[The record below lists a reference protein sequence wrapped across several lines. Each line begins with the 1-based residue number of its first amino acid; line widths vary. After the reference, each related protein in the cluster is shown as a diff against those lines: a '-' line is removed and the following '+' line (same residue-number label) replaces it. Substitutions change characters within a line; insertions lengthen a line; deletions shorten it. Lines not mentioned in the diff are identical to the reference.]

1 MGYPILFLD
10 RDGVINRDDGFVI
23 KKDKFIFNPEIFE
36 ICKIAKDFGFKVV
49 VVTNQSGIGRKK
61 FTVEEFQ
68 KLTLWMLEEFIRE
81 DVRIEFVLA
90 SALSPELINPSNF
103 ELFRRKPEHGLF
115 FDASEVLPIDFKDS
129 IMIGDKISDAKA
141 AYNAGIRKIL
151 LVGEND
157 STEVPFRPFKNLQEL
172 LNEFKSLVG

>member
-1 MGYPILFLD
+1 ML
-10 RDGVINRDDGFVI
+10 
-23 KKDKFIFNPEIFE
+23 E
-36 ICKIAKDFGFKVV
+36 
-49 VVTNQSGIGRKK
+49 K
-61 FTVEEFQ
+61 FT
-68 KLTLWMLEEFIRE
+68 RE
-81 DVRIEFVLA
+81 DVRIEIVLA
-90 SALSPELINPSNF
+90 SALSPEFINPSNF
-103 ELFRRKPEHGLF
+103 ELFRRKPGHGLF